1 MYIPKSIGTAS
12 KHYGRLHPAHQGRRG
27 IFLWASWLYKQLF
40 NNLFLSSV
48 VLVAPVQYDKLVSGL
63 DILDNH
69 IPTKL

>member
-1 MYIPKSIGTAS
+1 MVACTLRTRDAEVIPLG
-12 KHYGRLHPAHQGRRG
+12 Q
-27 IFLWASWLYKQLF
+27 WLYKQLY

-48 VLVAPVQYDKLVSGL
+48 VLVAVQYDKFVSGL